1 MVLASLESMI
11 EPVGSKVIISISLLI
26 AAKCRRM
33 ERSAAILIV
42 CRMLYMEHLVIEDIF
57 DYIAGNGPG
66 IKRSTDDD
74 SVVN

>member
-26 AAKCRRM
+26 AAKCWGM

-74 SVVN
+74 GVVN